1 MCDGVHVLYNGTT
14 QEVYTVPMR
23 LENKQA
29 LVAEVNAVAAKA
41 YSAIAAEYRGLTV
54 EQITDLRVKAR
65 KDGVWLK
72 VVKNTL
78 AKKAIA
84 GTEYECLKEILR
96 GPLILAFSKEDPGA
110 AARVVRDFAKDN
122 ELLVVKALALSGK
135 LLPTADLERLAML
148 PTREQALA
156 MLMGVIKA
164 PITKFVR
171 TLAEPHAKLVRTV
184 AAVRDQKQA
193 A

>member
-1 MCDGVHVLYNGTT
+1 M
-14 QEVYTVPMR
+14 PMR
-23 LENKQA
+23 LEEKQA

-41 YSAIAAEYRGLTV
+41 LSALTAEYRGLTV
-54 EQITDLRVKAR
+54 EQITSLRVKAR
-65 KDGVWLK
+65 QDGVWLK

-78 AKKAIA
+78 AKRAVA
-84 GTEYECLKEILR
+84 GTEYECLQDSFK

-110 AARVVRDFAKDN
+110 AARIAKVFAKDN
-122 ELLVVKALALSGK
+122 EQFVVKALALGGK
-135 LLPTADLERLAML
+135 VLPASDLERLASL
-148 PTREQALA
+148 PTREQAIA
-156 MLMGVIKA
+156 MLMAVMKA
-164 PITKFVR
+164 PIEKFVR

>member
-1 MCDGVHVLYNGTT
+1 
-14 QEVYTVPMR
+14 MR
-23 LENKQA
+23 LEEKQA
-29 LVAEVNAVAAKA
+29 LVAEVNAVASKA
-41 YSAIAAEYRGLTV
+41 FSALAAEYRGLTV
-54 EQITDLRVKAR
+54 EQITNLRVKAR

-84 GTEYECLKEILR
+84 GTEYECLQDSLK

-110 AARVVRDFAKDN
+110 AARIAKDFAKDN
-122 ELLVVKALALSGK
+122 EQFVVKALALGGK
-135 LLPTADLERLAML
+135 LLPASDLERLAKL
-148 PTREQALA
+148 PTREQAIA
-156 MLMGVIKA
+156 MLMAVMKA
-164 PITKFVR
+164 PIEKFVR

>member
-1 MCDGVHVLYNGTT
+1 MT
-14 QEVYTVPMR
+14 MR
-23 LENKQA
+23 LEEKQA
-29 LVAEVNAVAAKA
+29 LVAEVAEVAAKA
-41 YSAIAAEYRGLTV
+41 HSAIAAEYRGMTV
-54 EQITDLRVKAR
+54 EQLTKLRMQAR
-65 KDGVWLK
+65 KSGVFMK

-78 AKKAIA
+78 ARRAVA
-84 GTEYECLKEILR
+84 GTSFECMKDSLK

-110 AARVVRDFAKDN
+110 AARVMKDFAKDN
-122 ELLVVKALALSGK
+122 EKLVVTTVAFGGK
-135 LLPTADLERLAML
+135 LLPKSDLERLSKM

-156 MLMGVIKA
+156 SLMAVMKA

-171 TLAEPHAKLVRTV
+171 TLNEPHAKLVRTV

>member
-1 MCDGVHVLYNGTT
+1 MT
-14 QEVYTVPMR
+14 MR
-23 LENKQA
+23 LEEKQA
-29 LVAEVNAVAAKA
+29 LVAEVAEVAAKA
-41 YSAIAAEYRGLTV
+41 HSAIAAEYRGMTV
-54 EQITDLRVKAR
+54 EQLTKLRMQAR
-65 KDGVWLK
+65 KSGVFMK

-78 AKKAIA
+78 ARRAVA
-84 GTEYECLKEILR
+84 GTSFECMKDTLK

-110 AARVVRDFAKDN
+110 AARVMKDFTKDN
-122 ELLVVKALALSGK
+122 EKLVVTAIAFGGK
-135 LLPTADLERLAML
+135 LLPKTELERLSKL

-156 MLMGVIKA
+156 TLMAVMKA

-171 TLAEPHAKLVRTV
+171 TLNEPHAKLVRTV